1 MKKKLLAM
9 VLGTAMLFG
18 TLAGCGGTGSAVTE
32 GSTEGTVEKQETAQS
47 AETEETAE
55 ADGGEKKTLKIGMAW
70 AILDDGQTNLTNGI
84 KACFEN
90 AFPDYRIETTLTNAD
105 SDISKLIDDVE
116 SQIAKNPDVI
126 FIMNSVGG
134 EGIVPAINACAE
146 AGIPVGI
153 GSAIES
159 DAPYTYLYE
168 GFSHYACGEMQAKYM
183 NSIYDETK
191 EYYVACISGDAE
203 TSTGPERLQGFTE
216 KFVDIHDNAS
226 VVVTG
231 EGNFNTDDSQSL
243 TEDWLISNPEINV
256 ICCVNDDEAQG
267 AINACKAAGRE
278 DVIILGI
285 DGSDVGKA
293 NVEAGDQA
301 ATVAIDFA
309 GVAMDC
315 AQAMVD
321 CAEGKITGEKNEVKY
336 TTENL
341 NLITKE

>member
-1 MKKKLLAM
+1 MRKKLLSVLLSTAM
-9 VLGTAMLFG
+9 VASLLV
-18 TLAGCGGTGSAVTE
+18 GCGSSSAPATE
-32 GSTEGTVEKQETAQS
+32 EESNAST
-47 AETEETAE
+47 AETTAAGTE
-55 ADGGEKKTLKIGMAW
+55 VAEGEKKALKIGMAW

-84 KACFEN
+84 NACFEN
-90 AFPDYRIETTLTNAD
+90 AFPDYTIETNLTNAD
-105 SDISKLIDDVE
+105 GDISKLIDDVE
-116 SQIAKNPDVI
+116 SLIAMNPDVI

-134 EGIVPAINACAE
+134 DGIIPAINACAE

-153 GSAIES
+153 GSAIS
-159 DAPYTYLYE
+159 GDAPYTYLYE
-168 GFSHYACGEMQAKYM
+168 GFSHHACGQMQANYM
-183 NSIYDETK
+183 NEIYDETVDYK
-191 EYYVACISGDAE
+191 VACISGDAE
-203 TSTGPERLQGFTE
+203 TSTGPERLKGFTE
-216 KFVDIHDNAS
+216 NFVDVHDNAE

-256 ICCVNDDEAQG
+256 IVCVNDDEAQG

-301 ATVAIDFA
+301 ASVAINFG
-309 GVAMDC
+309 GVAMAC

-321 CAEGKITGEKNEVKY
+321 AAEGKITGEKNDVKY

-341 NLITKE
+341 ELIVKE

>member
-1 MKKKLLAM
+1 MKKRLLSVLVSTVM
-9 VLGTAMLFG
+9 VISL
-18 TLAGCGGTGSAVTE
+18 LAGCGGNAKTIATDEGSADGVT
-32 GSTEGTVEKQETAQS
+32 KA
-47 AETEETAE
+47 AETEA
-55 ADGGEKKTLKIGMAW
+55 ASGERKELKIGMAW
-70 AILDDGQTNLTNGI
+70 GILDDGQTSLTNGI
-84 KACFEN
+84 KTCFEN
-90 AFPDYRIETTLTNAD
+90 AFPDYTIEAILTNAD

-116 SQIAKNPDVI
+116 SLIAMNPDVI

-134 EGIVPAINACAE
+134 EGVIPAINACAE

-153 GSAIES
+153 GSAIKG

-168 GFSHYACGEMQAKYM
+168 GFNNYSCGQMQANYM
-183 NSIYDETK
+183 NGIYDESMDYK
-191 EYYVACISGDAE
+191 VAYISGDSE
-203 TSTGPERLQGFTE
+203 TSTGPERLRGFTE
-216 KFVDIHDNAS
+216 NFVDVHDN
-226 VVVTG
+226 VEVIVTG

-243 TEDWLISNPEINV
+243 AEDWLISNPEINIIV
-256 ICCVNDDEAQG
+256 CVNDDEAQG

-301 ATVAIDFA
+301 ASVGINFA
-309 GVAMDC
+309 GVAMAC

-321 CAEGKITGEKNEVKY
+321 AAEGKISGEKNDVIY

-341 NLITKE
+341 ELIVKE

>member
-1 MKKKLLAM
+1 MEELKMKKRLLS
-9 VLGTAMLFG
+9 VLLSTAMAVSMLS
-18 TLAGCGGTGSAVTE
+18 GCGSSTTTETSEESSANVT
-32 GSTEGTVEKQETAQS
+32 TQ
-47 AETEETAE
+47 AE
-55 ADGGEKKTLKIGMAW
+55 AGTTAKAEGETKTLKIGMAW

-90 AFPDYRIETTLTNAD
+90 AFPDYTIESTLTNAD

-116 SQIAKNPDVI
+116 SLIAMNPDVI

-134 EGIVPAINACAE
+134 DGIVPAINACAE

-153 GSAIES
+153 GSAIEG

-168 GFSHYACGEMQAKYM
+168 GFSHYACGQMQANYM
-183 NSIYDETK
+183 NDIYDETM
-191 EYYVACISGDAE
+191 EYQVACISGDSE
-203 TSTGPERLQGFTE
+203 TSTGPERLRGFIE
-216 KFVDIHDNAS
+216 NFVDIHDNAQ

-231 EGNFNTDDSQSL
+231 EGNFNTNDSQGL

-256 ICCVNDDEAQG
+256 IVCVNDDEAQG

-293 NVEAGDQA
+293 NVESGAQA
-301 ATVAIDFA
+301 ASVAINFG
-309 GVAMDC
+309 GVAMAC

-321 CAEGKITGEKNEVKY
+321 AADGKITGEKNDVKY

-341 NLITKE
+341 ELIVKK